1 MEHYGQFV
9 DIEKICIDDA
19 YFDNNDKKFD
29 KINDKKFENCINEY
43 TILKIVSNGIISIIS
58 TFFKS

>member
-9 DIEKICIDDA
+9 DIEKICINDT

-29 KINDKKFENCINEY
+29 KNNDNCINEY
-43 TILKIVSNGIISIIS
+43 ELIKFVSNGIISIIS